1 MKLFQPRDTPAV
13 FWQRLAR
20 TGLAQGEMPASPAN
34 ADGDDSPW
42 YVKVMLYLAAWVSAV
57 LLLIFVFSVGGAAL
71 LKSGWTR
78 AILGMAVCAGVA
90 FYFRSRTMDRSTFGE
105 QIVFILGLVGQGLVL
120 TVLWFDRGMFS
131 SFNVWWLLLD
141 ALFGVV
147 VFVAIPYSVNRFLS
161 AAFVL
166 GVFYQMLML
175 WSIPLLRLKSWADP
189 AFVTHMANLNGL
201 FTALCLAALAVVL
214 RYQWRLPRVWPM
226 VALALSLVPFYYS
239 QMGFTFAVFRMM
251 AGSRGASAA
260 GMGSVSLGQASLLLV
275 WLGIVY
281 ALLKQVTGKP
291 WARENIGIW
300 LLALVFAAGAWPV
313 PMALAALAVYFLGF
327 SQRDRLLQGI
337 GIAELLWSVSYYY
350 YSQNHTLLFK
360 SQTLLALG
368 VVLLLFYAVSR
379 YLYPEKT
386 KTRQG
391 RERA

>member
-1 MKLFQPRDTPAV
+1 
-13 FWQRLAR
+13 
-20 TGLAQGEMPASPAN
+20 
-34 ADGDDSPW
+34 
-42 YVKVMLYLAAWVSAV
+42 MLYLAAWVSAV
-57 LLLIFVFSVGGAAL
+57 FLLIFVFWVGGAAL

-105 QIVFILGLVGQGLVL
+105 QVVFILGLVGQGLVL
-120 TVLWFDRGMFS
+120 TALGMFS
-131 SFNVWWLLLD
+131 SSNVWWLLLD

-175 WSIPLLRLKSWADP
+175 WSILPLLRLKSGAYP
-189 AFVTHMANLNGL
+189 AFVTHMENLNGV

-214 RYQWRLPRVWPM
+214 RYQWRLPRVWPV

-239 QMGFTFAVFRMM
+239 QTLGFTFAMFRMM

-260 GMGSVSLGQASLLLV
+260 GMGSVSLGQAGLLLV

-313 PMALAALAVYFLGF
+313 PMALFALAVYFLGF

-368 VVLLLFYAVSR
+368 VVLLLFYAASR